1 MARWKHSDFNSMER
15 ACYLIIKACQNKV
28 NNDTKA
34 RVLNINSNV
43 NFQQN

>member
-1 MARWKHSDFNSMER
+1 MAYWKHTDFNSMEKV
-15 ACYLIIKACQNKV
+15 CYLIIKACQNKV

-43 NFQQN
+43 NFQ